1 MSLYHYLRQSVVKLT
16 SISDEIMLSCSSV
29 GFECLRLLQLS
40 SISWCGGEGGG
51 VPCHIRITTHNTL

>member
-29 GFECLRLLQLS
+29 GFECLCLLQLS
-40 SISWCGGEGGG
+40 SISPSHLA
-51 VPCHIRITTHNTL
+51 VY